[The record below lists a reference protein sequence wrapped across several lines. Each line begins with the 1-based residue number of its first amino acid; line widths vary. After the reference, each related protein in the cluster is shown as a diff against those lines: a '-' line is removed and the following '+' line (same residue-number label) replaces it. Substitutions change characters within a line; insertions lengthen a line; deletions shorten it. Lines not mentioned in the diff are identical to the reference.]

1 MPNRLDIELTSVRGD
16 GSYTWRAAGA
26 RQPKGVIDSKIL
38 ADNAKVG
45 DVLRVEAEV
54 EIDGITILAVLPPKE
69 KATPSG
75 RIELLASSKSVPA
88 VTTVLLSEGGRGGD
102 RRDLLDSPRRG
113 GRTGS
118 RDRPAR
124 GGERPDARRPQP
136 AAGALEAAG
145 ERRPERRPRPEGAP
159 TGGSS
164 RTAEGRPATS
174 GGERRPR
181 TVGTGAR
188 HPGTL
193 GGDQSR
199 TDTRQLAASRSAQP
213 QAAPRRTIPRFEPG
227 TEHRDLLI
235 ASLAPEQRPIAERL
249 AAGGIPAVRRA
260 IAVERER
267 ARAEGRPEATGEAI
281 LALAEQLA
289 PSVKQA
295 TWLDRAEAA
304 VAQLDQISLRDLRTT
319 VAAAA
324 PRDET
329 TRELDRTLREELD
342 RRVKKLRSNW
352 EEQIT
357 HALEEG
363 RVLQA
368 LRFSAQPPEPTARFP
383 AALVESLANS
393 AGAAMSASTPV
404 ERWLAILDAAVTSP
418 IRRQIHPAGLPEDA
432 SGEVVRK
439 ARVAAGSLPALA
451 PMLGLSMPPPPKPL
465 RPTRPPRPARP
476 PRSTARAPQ
485 PAVLAGATMSVE
497 APADALPVEA
507 PADEMA
513 EAPADAL
520 PVEAPADEVAE
531 TPADALPV
539 EAPADALPVEAPA
552 DEVAE
557 TPADALPVEAPA
569 DEVAEAPA
577 DALPVEAP
585 ADAVAE
591 APADAL
597 PVEAPADAVAEAPA
611 DALPVEAPADA
622 VAEAPADALPVEAPA
637 DVVAE
642 APADVM
648 PVEALADALPVE
660 APADVVAEAPADVMA
675 VEAPADVPSPSADLQ
690 G

>member
-552 DEVAE
+552 D
-557 TPADALPVEAPA
+557 
-569 DEVAEAPA
+569 
-577 DALPVEAP
+577 
-585 ADAVAE
+585 
-591 APADAL
+591 
-597 PVEAPADAVAEAPA
+597 
-611 DALPVEAPADA
+611 
-622 VAEAPADALPVEAPA
+622 
-637 DVVAE
+637 
-642 APADVM
+642 
-648 PVEALADALPVE
+648 
-660 APADVVAEAPADVMA
+660 VVAEAPADVMA

>member
-531 TPADALPV
+531 
-539 EAPADALPVEAPA
+539 
-552 DEVAE
+552 
-557 TPADALPVEAPA
+557 
-569 DEVAEAPA
+569 
-577 DALPVEAP
+577 
-585 ADAVAE
+585 
-591 APADAL
+591 
-597 PVEAPADAVAEAPA
+597 
-611 DALPVEAPADA
+611 
-622 VAEAPADALPVEAPA
+622 
-637 DVVAE
+637 

>member
-577 DALPVEAP
+577 D
-585 ADAVAE
+585 
-591 APADAL
+591 
-597 PVEAPADAVAEAPA
+597 
-611 DALPVEAPADA
+611 
-622 VAEAPADALPVEAPA
+622 
-637 DVVAE
+637 
-642 APADVM
+642 VM

>member
-54 EIDGITILAVLPPKE
+54 EIDGITILSVLPPKE
-69 KATPSG
+69 KVTPSG
-75 RIELLASSKSVPA
+75 RIELLGSSKSVPA

-113 GRTGS
+113 DRTGS

-124 GGERPDARRPQP
+124 GGERRPERRPQP
-136 AAGALEAAG
+136 AASALEAAG
-145 ERRPERRPRPEGAP
+145 ERRPERRPRPEATP
-159 TGGSS
+159 TGGPS
-164 RTAEGRPATS
+164 RSAEGRPAASGGERRPERRPRPEATPTGGPSRGAEGRPAAS

-181 TVGTGAR
+181 TVGSTGAR
-188 HPGTL
+188 RPGTL
-193 GGDQSR
+193 RGDQGHADAR
-199 TDTRQLAASRSAQP
+199 RPGALRAAQAQTP
-213 QAAPRRTIPRFEPG
+213 PRRITPRFEPR

-235 ASLAPEQRPIAERL
+235 ASLSPEQRPIAERL
-249 AAGGIPAVRRA
+249 AAGGLPAVRRA

-267 ARAEGRPEATGEAI
+267 ARSEGRPEVTGEAI

-329 TRELDRTLREELD
+329 TRDLDRKLREELD

-404 ERWLAILDAAVTSP
+404 ERWLAILDAAVSSP

-439 ARVAAGSLPALA
+439 ARLAAGSLPALA
-451 PMLGLSMPPPPKPL
+451 PMLGLPMPPPPKPL
-465 RPTRPPRPARP
+465 RPTRPSRPSRP
-476 PRSTARAPQ
+476 PRSTARAPRQ
-485 PAVLAGATMSVE
+485 AVLAGASTR
-497 APADALPVEA
+497 
-507 PADEMA
+507 
-513 EAPADAL
+513 
-520 PVEAPADEVAE
+520 
-531 TPADALPV
+531 
-539 EAPADALPVEAPA
+539 
-552 DEVAE
+552 
-557 TPADALPVEAPA
+557 
-569 DEVAEAPA
+569 
-577 DALPVEAP
+577 
-585 ADAVAE
+585 
-591 APADAL
+591 
-597 PVEAPADAVAEAPA
+597 
-611 DALPVEAPADA
+611 
-622 VAEAPADALPVEAPA
+622 
-637 DVVAE
+637 
-642 APADVM
+642 
-648 PVEALADALPVE
+648 
-660 APADVVAEAPADVMA
+660 
-675 VEAPADVPSPSADLQ
+675 VEAPADVPPAEVPADALPASADLQ

>member
-539 EAPADALPVEAPA
+539 EAPADE
-552 DEVAE
+552 
-557 TPADALPVEAPA
+557 
-569 DEVAEAPA
+569 
-577 DALPVEAP
+577 
-585 ADAVAE
+585 
-591 APADAL
+591 
-597 PVEAPADAVAEAPA
+597 VAEAPA

-648 PVEALADALPVE
+648 
-660 APADVVAEAPADVMA
+660 A

>member
-531 TPADALPV
+531 
-539 EAPADALPVEAPA
+539 AP
-552 DEVAE
+552 
-557 TPADALPVEAPA
+557 
-569 DEVAEAPA
+569 
-577 DALPVEAP
+577 
-585 ADAVAE
+585 
-591 APADAL
+591 
-597 PVEAPADAVAEAPA
+597 
-611 DALPVEAPADA
+611 
-622 VAEAPADALPVEAPA
+622 
-637 DVVAE
+637 
-642 APADVM
+642 
-648 PVEALADALPVE
+648 ADALPVE

>member
-531 TPADALPV
+531 
-539 EAPADALPVEAPA
+539 
-552 DEVAE
+552 
-557 TPADALPVEAPA
+557 
-569 DEVAEAPA
+569 
-577 DALPVEAP
+577 
-585 ADAVAE
+585 

-648 PVEALADALPVE
+648 
-660 APADVVAEAPADVMA
+660 A

>member
-531 TPADALPV
+531 
-539 EAPADALPVEAPA
+539 
-552 DEVAE
+552 
-557 TPADALPVEAPA
+557 
-569 DEVAEAPA
+569 
-577 DALPVEAP
+577 
-585 ADAVAE
+585 
-591 APADAL
+591 
-597 PVEAPADAVAEAPA
+597 APA